1 MWRVRVIV
9 VGTYMYA
16 LWAYTLYMYAVIRA
30 LHVQSDTD
38 MFTVV
43 GDLWSSYCS
52 TVINIIEG
60 EGVHL
65 KQTCAHFQQEI
76 AICIFIFFGVMPA

>member
-1 MWRVRVIV
+1 MCRVCVIV
-9 VGTYMYA
+9 VGAYMYA
-16 LWAYTLYMYAVIRA
+16 LWAYTLYMYAVITA

-43 GDLWSSYCS
+43 GDLWSSYMYYS
-52 TVINIIEG
+52 TIIEG

-76 AICIFIFFGVMPA
+76 AICIFIFFGLMPA

>member
-1 MWRVRVIV
+1 MCRVRVIV

-30 LHVQSDTD
+30 LHVQTDTD

-43 GDLWSSYCS
+43 GGLRSSYCS
-52 TVINIIEG
+52 TVIDIIEG
-60 EGVHL
+60 EGVRL

-76 AICIFIFFGVMPA
+76 VICIP